1 LARAGAPGEV
11 FVAVQVAA
19 AARRLSVHDALAL
32 TVRVGPE
39 VALNPA
45 SKSAG
50 TGAVSGVE
58 TALTWSRTT
67 LPAVIETVPG
77 SPQLAGAPVA
87 VHWADAEDA
96 AIGNPISAAASV
108 ARNIERLILA
118 PVQL

>member
-1 LARAGAPGEV
+1 V

-19 AARRLSVHDALAL
+19 AARRLSVHDAFAL

-58 TALTWSRTT
+58 TA
-67 LPAVIETVPG
+67 VI
-77 SPQLAGAPVA
+77 
-87 VHWADAEDA
+87 
-96 AIGNPISAAASV
+96 
-108 ARNIERLILA
+108 
-118 PVQL
+118 